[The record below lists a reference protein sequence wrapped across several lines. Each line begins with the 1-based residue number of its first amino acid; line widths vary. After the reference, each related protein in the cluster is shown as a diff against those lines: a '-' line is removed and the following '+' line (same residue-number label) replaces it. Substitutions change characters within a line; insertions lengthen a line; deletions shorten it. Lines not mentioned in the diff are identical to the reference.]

1 MQLIF
6 LDELG
11 VQWFRFSA
19 SDRGIRFVI
28 YIVADLERILRLME
42 KWKDAGVQ
50 VALKEARLV
59 EFPMQ
64 GGGELDTAR
73 CV

>member
-1 MQLIF
+1 M
-6 LDELG
+6 
-11 VQWFRFSA
+11 
-19 SDRGIRFVI
+19 I